1 MFPPNSHMVG
11 TFYFQTYKIFKNFC
25 KMDTLNELFIP
36 GKLTVLL
43 DQSAGS
49 SGKGKLEEFIS
60 ANSSNIDFV
69 VNTFMHQASHIVDGE
84 KVDGTPFTYCYKNL
98 NSNAHRHEE
107 FEKMYITQGAVIN
120 LESFLKEI
128 EDSGIPRHKI
138 GISPLA
144 GITTT
149 MDKNYEKGLAGFDGE
164 KSDPEKHFVIASGTT
179 ASGAGATL
187 GRKIMRRSN
196 VVLAR
201 DIPELFDM
209 LCDTTEEILGRLE
222 KGQSGLLTVAQGFQL
237 SLGLPE
243 FYPYTTSRNVTV
255 VSALNDCMLPAT
267 CLGNV
272 IINCRAHN
280 IRINSKK
287 YVLSE
292 RELIIPN
299 EEIGYFLEH
308 RLVEQITP
316 NENGTYTVFLYKG
329 EHLYFQEVK
338 EGKLPYTVLDS
349 NSGGGYADQE
359 EITWEQVEKEAGISI
374 PQDAIMT
381 SLTKLPRRV
390 FTFSRLG
397 LSQCIRYNQT
407 PHKIYISLN
416 FVNWIDGEME
426 GMNGG
431 HMEISPK
438 VTNFIREYIFP
449 VTERFNNVELKF
461 LGTGRH
467 LRDMIVL

>member
-1 MFPPNSHMVG
+1 
-11 TFYFQTYKIFKNFC
+11 
-25 KMDTLNELFIP
+25 MDTLNELFIP

-120 LESFLKEI
+120 LESLLKEI
-128 EDSGIPRHKI
+128 QDSGIPREKI

-149 MDKNYEKGLAGFDGE
+149 LDKNYEKGLAGFDGE
-164 KSDPEKHFVIASGTT
+164 EIDTSKHSVISSGTT

-187 GRKIMRRSN
+187 GRKIMRRGN
-196 VVLAR
+196 ILLAR
-201 DIPELFDM
+201 DVPELSGM
-209 LCDTTEEILGRLE
+209 ICDTTEEILERLS

-255 VSALNDCMLPAT
+255 VSALNDCMLPVT
-267 CLGNV
+267 VLGNV

-287 YVLSE
+287 YVLSK
-292 RELIIPN
+292 N
-299 EEIGYFLEH
+299 EIQVSKEEVEYYKEH
-308 RLVEQITP
+308 RLVDHIKE
-316 NENGTYTVFLYKG
+316 NEDDTFTVYLHKG
-329 EHLYFQEVK
+329 EHLYFEEVK
-338 EGKLPYTVLDS
+338 SEKFPYQEIES
-349 NSGGGYADQE
+349 NSGGGYSDQE
-359 EITWEQVEKEAGISI
+359 EITWEQVEREAGIQI
-374 PQDAIMT
+374 PTDAIMT

-390 FTFSRLG
+390 FTFSKLG

-416 FVNWIDGEME
+416 FVNWIDGTME
-426 GMNGG
+426 GINNEKLKDLPGV
-431 HMEISPK
+431 SPK
-438 VTNFIREYIFP
+438 VKDFIAEYIIP
-449 VTERFNNVELKF
+449 VVEPFENVELKF